1 MSRVLTSKGLRVCLG
16 TCSPGLNPAAGAVSA
31 AANRGTCRPPTRGLL
46 CLGRLFHVKGT
57 VRSFVSE
64 EKRGEHTNTNF
75 NSSRHGLETCLN
87 GHRAISLTVCLHSP
101 RQTKSVIF
109 ITFQSR
115 KLWFAELKT
124 QRSHAPG
131 FHLQGVSRIGKPRD
145 TE

>member
-1 MSRVLTSKGLRVCLG
+1 MQTSH
-16 TCSPGLNPAAGAVSA
+16 S
-31 AANRGTCRPPTRGLL
+31 GLL
-46 CLGRLFHVKGT
+46 CLGRLFHVQGT

-64 EKRGEHTNTNF
+64 EERGEHTNTNF

-87 GHRAISLTVCLHSP
+87 GHRAVSLTVCPHSP
-101 RQTKSVIF
+101 RQRKSVIF
-109 ITFQSR
+109 IAFQSR

-145 TE
+145 TEKTANPAAPVLTALPRQGDENVLRLEVTDAHM